1 MDHHGNRDAH
11 NEFNIKTL
19 KPRVWIQQ
27 TWSSDHP
34 GHEVLRRVTSK
45 YLYPGPR
52 DLFATNILEANKLVI
67 GPFLE
72 QSYKSMDG
80 HIVVR
85 VMPGGAEYY
94 VIILN
99 DENETHE
106 IWSVHGPYQTKI
118 K

>member
-1 MDHHGNRDAH
+1 M
-11 NEFNIKTL
+11 
-19 KPRVWIQQ
+19 
-27 TWSSDHP
+27 
-34 GHEVLRRVTSK
+34 
-45 YLYPGPR
+45 
-52 DLFATNILEANKLVI
+52 LEANRNVI

-85 VMPGGAEYY
+85 VMPGGTGYY

-106 IWSVHGPYQTKI
+106 IWSIHGPYETKVKAI
-118 K
+118 NASE